1 MGKQVLIKTY
11 FRKTRKRDRGKYW
24 PKCLLSSQLSSF
36 RATQAEKLPF
46 QPGAGWRLRHSPTHV
61 PVTERRTWLVCL

>member
-11 FRKTRKRDRGKYW
+11 FRKTGKRDRGKDW

-36 RATQAEKLPF
+36 RATQAEKLLF
-46 QPGAGWRLRHSPTHV
+46 QPGGGRCLRHNPPHV
-61 PVTERRTWLVCL
+61 LVTERRAWLVCL

>member
-1 MGKQVLIKTY
+1 MGKQMLIKTY

-36 RATQAEKLPF
+36 SGTQAEKLLF
-46 QPGAGWRLRHSPTHV
+46 QPGAGRCLRHSPPHV
-61 PVTERRTWLVCL
+61 PVTERRAWLVFL